1 MNRMVRPPK
10 QNETGPQPAAP
21 TAAPAERDA
30 RIDSAHP
37 VRPVLLEVSWEVC
50 SQAGGIYT
58 VLRSKAPV
66 AARRWGDSY
75 WLIGPY
81 RETAAKIEFEPA
93 RPEGVIAD
101 AVREMRERGV
111 VLHSGRWLVTGRPR
125 VLLIDL
131 ASIQS
136 HIAEMKY
143 FLWKDCGISTPPD
156 DREIDAL
163 VLFGYAVADLVQT
176 TQRLLQGRPMLVQ
189 MHEWQAAVAMP
200 LLHFRRVEAPTIFT
214 THATLIGRSLA
225 AANLDLY
232 ANMDSVNPEAVAAEH
247 GILPK
252 YQIERA
258 AAQLATVFT
267 TVSEITGQEAEH
279 FLGRA
284 PDVLLPNGLN
294 VERFAAPHEFQ
305 NLHLKNKERIH
316 QFVMGHF
323 FPSYTFD
330 LDRTLYVFTAGRYE
344 YRNKGMDVVI
354 EALHELNRRLKA
366 HSEGVTVV
374 AFIITRAPYRGLNV
388 ETLNRQAMLHELR
401 SVCGQI
407 QEDMGRTLFRSVATG
422 RLPTTDDLFDEYAR
436 VRLKRMMH
444 SWLNGAPP
452 MIVTHDLEDDLR
464 DPVLCQLRSRK
475 LLNAPDD
482 PVKVVFHPEFIHSA
496 SPILGLE
503 YDEFVRGCN
512 LGVFPSYY
520 EPWGY
525 TPMECAVRGVPAI
538 TSDLS
543 GFGAYLMDH
552 LPDHD
557 AGGIFV
563 ARRRRV
569 SFETTVYQVAGWLH
583 QLTRM
588 TLRERI
594 AMRNRVEEHAG
605 HFDWEGLARYYRAA
619 FRQALEKFYPGQDLL
634 PPAD

>member
-1 MNRMVRPPK
+1 MNRAVRPPDSD
-10 QNETGPQPAAP
+10 QVPAASGRLGRVSP
-21 TAAPAERDA
+21 RALPL
-30 RIDSAHP
+30 
-37 VRPVLLEVSWEVC
+37 LLEVSWEVC

-66 AARRWGDSY
+66 ATRRFGDCY
-75 WLIGPY
+75 WAVGPY
-81 RETAAKIEFEPA
+81 REAAARIEFEPQ
-93 RPEGVIAD
+93 RPEGVIAE
-101 AVREMRERGV
+101 AVRILRERGLV
-111 VLHSGRWLVTGRPR
+111 IHCGRWLVSGRPR

-131 ASIQS
+131 DSIQAHLS
-136 HIAEMKY
+136 EMKY
-143 FLWKDCGISTPPD
+143 FLWKDCGIGTPPD
-156 DREIDAL
+156 DREIDAT
-163 VLFGYAVADLVQT
+163 VLFGYAVTDLVQT
-176 TQRLLQGRPMLVQ
+176 VRELLAGGPMLVQ
-189 MHEWQAAVAMP
+189 FHEWQAAVALP
-200 LLHFRRVEAPTIFT
+200 LLHYRGVEVPTIFT
-214 THATLIGRSLA
+214 THATLLGRCLA
-225 AANLDLY
+225 AANVDLY
-232 ANMDSVNPEAVAAEH
+232 SILDQVNPEAVAAEH
-247 GILPK
+247 RITPK
-252 YQIERA
+252 FLIERA
-258 AAQLATVFT
+258 AARLATVFT

-305 NLHLKNKERIH
+305 VLHQKAKEHIH
-316 QFVMGHF
+316 EFVMGHF

-330 LDRTLYVFTAGRYE
+330 LERTLYVFTAGRYE
-344 YRNKGMDVVI
+344 FRNKGMDVFI

-401 SVCGQI
+401 SACGQI
-407 QEDMGRTLFRSVATG
+407 TEGIGRTLFHCVACG
-422 RLPTTDDLFDEYAR
+422 RLPTMEDLLDEYAR

-444 SWLNGAPP
+444 AWMNGAQP
-452 MIVTHDLEDDLR
+452 MIVTHDLENDLH
-464 DPVLCQLRSRK
+464 DPVLSQLRARR

-482 PVKVVFHPEFIHSA
+482 PVKVVFHPEFITSA

-525 TPMECAVRGVPAI
+525 TPMECVVRGVPAI

-557 AGGIFV
+557 ANGMFV

-583 QLTRM
+583 ALTRM
-588 TLRERI
+588 SLRDRI
-594 AMRNRVEEHAG
+594 AMRNRVEAHAE
-605 HFDWEGLARYYRAA
+605 HFDWEVMAKYYRAA
-619 FRQALEKFYPGQDLL
+619 CRKALEKYYPGRDLL
-634 PPAD
+634 PTDTAT

>member
-1 MNRMVRPPK
+1 MN
-10 QNETGPQPAAP
+10 PATRLSDPGEQVATRARGSSAA
-21 TAAPAERDA
+21 TAARDL
-30 RIDSAHP
+30 P
-37 VRPVLLEVSWEVC
+37 LLLEVSWEVC

-66 AARRWGDSY
+66 ATRRWGDAY
-75 WLIGPY
+75 CLIGPY
-81 RETAAKIEFEPA
+81 RESSAKIEFEPG
-93 RPEGVIAD
+93 RPEGILIDVA
-101 AVREMRERGV
+101 RLLRERGV
-111 VLHSGRWLVTGRPR
+111 AVHCGRWLVTGRPR

-131 ASIQS
+131 ASVQD
-136 HIAEMKY
+136 HLAEMKY
-143 FLWKDCGISTPPD
+143 YLWKDCGVGTPSD
-156 DREIDAL
+156 DREIDAS
-163 VLFGYAVADLVQT
+163 VLFGYAVADL
-176 TQRLLQGRPMLVQ
+176 LQLTHGVLAGKPMLALF
-189 MHEWQAAVAMP
+189 HEWQAAVAIP
-200 LLHFRRVEAPTIFT
+200 LLRFRKVDVPTIFI

-232 ANMDSVNPEAVAAEH
+232 SMLDTVDPALVAAEH
-247 GILPK
+247 GIVPK
-252 YQIERA
+252 FEIERLA
-258 AAQLATVFT
+258 ARDATVFT
-267 TVSEITGQEAEH
+267 TVSEITGQEAEY

-305 NLHLKNKERIH
+305 NLHQKNKERIH

-374 AFIITRAPYRGLNV
+374 AFIITRAPYRGINV
-388 ETLNRQAMLHELR
+388 ETLNRQAMLNELR
-401 SVCGQI
+401 SVCQQI
-407 QEDMGRTLFRSVATG
+407 KEDMGRTLFRSVATG

-436 VRLKRMMH
+436 VRLKRMLH
-444 SWLNGAPP
+444 SWMNGAQPG
-452 MIVTHDLEDDLR
+452 IVTHDLEDDLN
-464 DPVLCQLRSRK
+464 DPVLTHLRSRK

-482 PVKVVFHPEFIHSA
+482 PVKVVFHPEFITSA

-525 TPMECAVRGVPAI
+525 MPMECVVRGLLAI

-543 GFGAYLMDH
+543 GYGAYLMDH

-557 AGGIFV
+557 ANGIFV

-569 SFETTVYQVAGWLH
+569 SFETTVYQVAGWMH

-588 TLRERI
+588 SLRERI
-594 AMRNRVEEHAG
+594 ALRNRVEDHAG
-605 HFDWEGLARYYRAA
+605 QFDWEVMAQYYRAA
-619 FRQALEKFYPGQDLL
+619 CRKALEKYYPGRDLL
-634 PPAD
+634 PDAV